1 MKRVFGV
8 KKDKEP
14 PPSIQDASERI
25 NKRGDS
31 VDEKI
36 KKLDAE
42 LSRYKEQ
49 IKKTRPGPAQEAVK
63 ARAMRVLKQKRMYEG
78 QRDMLYNQTFN
89 LDQVAFASEGIKD
102 AQQTMS
108 ALKSANKELK
118 GMMKTVRIQ
127 DIDNL
132 QDEMMDLMDVSNE
145 IQETLGRSY
154 NVPDD
159 IDEDE
164 LLGELD
170 ALEADMGFE
179 TEADG
184 VPSYLQPD
192 KEPDL
197 DGELNLPSAPTGH
210 AAVPPGRTNAQAED
224 ELGLPA
230 VPRAS
235 LRG

>member
-1 MKRVFGV
+1 MKKIFGF
-8 KKDKEP
+8 KKEKEP
-14 PPSIQDASERI
+14 PPSIQDASDRI

-31 VDEKI
+31 VEEKI

-49 IKKTRPGPAQEAVK
+49 IKRTRPGAAQEAIK
-63 ARAMRVLKQKRMYEG
+63 ARAMRILKQKRMYEG

-89 LDQVAFASEGIKD
+89 LDQVAFAADGLKD
-102 AQQTMS
+102 AHQTMS

-118 GMMKTVRIQ
+118 GMMKTVKIEE
-127 DIDNL
+127 IDNL
-132 QDEMMDLMDVSNE
+132 QDDMTDLMDESNE
-145 IQETLGRSY
+145 IQDTLGRSY
-154 NVPDD
+154 SVPDD

-170 ALEADMGFE
+170 ALEADMG

-192 KEPDL
+192 REEPDF
-197 DGELNLPSAPTGH
+197 DAELNLPSAPTAN
-210 AAVPPGRTNAQAED
+210 AATSGRSNARAED
-224 ELGLPA
+224 EFGLPT

-235 LRG
+235 LRS

>member
-14 PPSIQDASERI
+14 PPSLNDASDRI
-25 NKRGDS
+25 NKRGDT

-42 LSRYKEQ
+42 LIRYKEQ
-49 IKKTRPGPAQEAVK
+49 IKRTRPGPAQEAVK
-63 ARAMRVLKQKRMYEG
+63 ARAMRVLKQKKMYEG

-102 AQQTMS
+102 AQQTMT

-118 GMMKTVRIQ
+118 GMMKTVKIN

-145 IQETLGRSY
+145 IQESLGRSY
-154 NVPDD
+154 SVPDD
-159 IDEDE
+159 IDEDD

-170 ALEADMGFE
+170 ALEADMGTE
-179 TEADG
+179 TESDG

-192 KEPDL
+192 TSDL
-197 DGELNLPSAPTGH
+197 DSELNLPSAPTGQT
-210 AAVPPGRTNAQAED
+210 AGRTNNHAVD
-224 ELGLPA
+224 EFGLPP

-235 LRG
+235 LRD